1 MRHWTICLAIG
12 FAASLLAAAFQAGEF
27 AVTAQEKKPAGELR
41 HVVLFKFKAEA
52 TKEQVQ
58 EVERAFAAL
67 PTKIDVIK
75 GFEWGTDVS
84 VEGRSEGLT
93 HCFIVTFADAK
104 GRDAYMKHAAHDE
117 FVKLAG
123 PRIEKVVVVDFVSQS
138 K

>member
-1 MRHWTICLAIG
+1 MNHWTIYFTFG
-12 FAASLLAAAFQAGEF
+12 FAALLVAAAFQARDS
-27 AVTAQEKKPAGELR
+27 AVTAQESKPAGQLR
-41 HVVLFKFKAEA
+41 HVVLFKFKAET
-52 TKEQVQ
+52 TKEQVRD
-58 EVERAFAAL
+58 VETAFAAL

-75 GFEWGTDVS
+75 DFEWGTDVS

-93 HCFIVTFADAK
+93 HCFVVTFADAK
-104 GRDAYMKHAAHDE
+104 GRDTYMKHAAHDE

>member
-1 MRHWTICLAIG
+1 MKHWTICLAIG
-12 FAASLLAAAFQAGEF
+12 FTACLLAAAFQSGES
-27 AVTAQEKKPAGELR
+27 AVTAQEKKPAGQLR
-41 HVVLFKFKAEA
+41 HVVLFKFKADA

-58 EVERAFAAL
+58 EVEKAFAAL
-67 PTKIDVIK
+67 PTKIEEIK

-84 VEGRSEGLT
+84 VEGKSEGLT

-104 GRDAYMKHAAHDE
+104 GRDAYMKHTAHDE

-123 PRIEKVVVVDFVSQS
+123 PRIEKVVVVDFVSQT